1 VPRPRRI
8 PELSRGPGDD
18 GSRAFKHAAWCN
30 AAVTVRPVDAAA
42 LDAVL
47 PLIADYQRFYGVAAP
62 DEARNRA
69 FWTRFVVP
77 GGDRGVLLGAYAGD
91 EPVGFTTVYWTWES
105 IAARD
110 VAVLNDLFVA
120 DGHRGAGTGR
130 ALMEAAFAAAR
141 ERGLT
146 GISWMT
152 ALDNRRAQRLY
163 ETFDASRDVWFEY
176 GVELDPDD
184 APGRT

>member
-1 VPRPRRI
+1 MQMTRSVI
-8 PELSRGPGDD
+8 
-18 GSRAFKHAAWCN
+18 H
-30 AAVTVRPVDAAA
+30 PVDAEG

-47 PLIADYQRFYGVAAP
+47 PLIAGYQRFYGVSAP
-62 DEARNRA
+62 DDARNQA
-69 FWTRFVVP
+69 FWSRFTVP
-77 GGDRGVLLGAYAGD
+77 DGDRGVLLAAYD
-91 EPVGFTTVYWTWES
+91 EDGGPVGFTTVYWTWES

-120 DGHRGAGTGR
+120 EGVRGAGVGR

-141 ERGLT
+141 ERGLPA
-146 GISWMT
+146 ISWMT

-163 ETFDASRDVWFEY
+163 ETIDGATRDVWFEY
-176 GVELDPDD
+176 AVEMD